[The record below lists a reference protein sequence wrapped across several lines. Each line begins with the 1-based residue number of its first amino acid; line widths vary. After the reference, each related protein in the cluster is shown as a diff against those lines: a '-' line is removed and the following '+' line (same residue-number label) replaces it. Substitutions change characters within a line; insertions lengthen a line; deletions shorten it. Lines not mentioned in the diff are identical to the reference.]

1 MKDLRIY
8 GNKPF
13 TVAVIHGGPGAPGEM
28 APVARELST
37 ISGVLEPLQKA
48 LTIKGQVSELKTI
61 LVEHGA
67 LPITL
72 IGFSWGSLL
81 SFIFTAQHPSL
92 VKKLVLV
99 SSGVYEDKYA
109 TNITV
114 TRLLRLTD
122 VERAKVIS
130 LMETL
135 DNPSVKD
142 KNAPFA
148 RLGELIFKA
157 DSYDPLPDDSEVLA
171 HQYERYQSVWGQAL
185 ELRKSGEL
193 LKMGQKISC
202 PVLAIHGDYDP
213 HPFPGVR
220 DPLSRTLQD
229 FRFILLQQCGHYP
242 WLERHAK
249 DKFYRILKKE
259 IGV

>member
-37 ISGVLEPLQKA
+37 ISGVLEPFQEA

-81 SFIFTAQHPSL
+81 SFIFTAQNPAL
-92 VKKLVLV
+92 VKKLILV

-109 TNITV
+109 ANITV

-122 VERAKVIS
+122 AEKAKVLS

-157 DSYDPLPDDSEVLA
+157 DSYDPLPDDSKALA
-171 HQYERYQSVWGQAL
+171 HQYELYQNVWGQAL

-213 HPFPGVR
+213 HPFLGVR

-229 FRFILLQQCGHYP
+229 FRFILLPKCGHYP

-249 DKFYRILKKE
+249 DKFYCILKRE
-259 IGV
+259 IGA